1 MGAKFSEWLIGIV
14 FALVGAGVIIG
25 GIFTASSTAKFKET
39 AVQTTATVVSVSKHT
54 DSDGDTSYRVYLTYN
69 VDGEM
74 YNGSYSTSSYVTEGS
89 TKTVYYDRN
98 NPASMKTTTSSSGG
112 IIMTVFGIPFCAIGL
127 GMIFHK
133 LNKASGKKQMLE
145 TGDKIYADFKEV
157 TINYSYSVNK
167 RHPYII
173 ICTGKDSVTGEVR
186 TFKSENL
193 WDNPEYIIKERN
205 ITTFPVY
212 IDINNRKKY
221 YLSLEE
227 IEKE

>member
-1 MGAKFSEWLIGIV
+1 
-14 FALVGAGVIIG
+14 
-25 GIFTASSTAKFKET
+25 
-39 AVQTTATVVSVSKHT
+39 
-54 DSDGDTSYRVYLTYN
+54 
-69 VDGEM
+69 
-74 YNGSYSTSSYVTEGS
+74 
-89 TKTVYYDRN
+89 
-98 NPASMKTTTSSSGG
+98 
-112 IIMTVFGIPFCAIGL
+112 
-127 GMIFHK
+127 
-133 LNKASGKKQMLE
+133 MLE

-157 TINYSYSVNK
+157 TINYSYSVNT

>member
-1 MGAKFSEWLIGIV
+1 METKFSEWIMGIV
-14 FALVGAGVIIG
+14 FALVGAGFIIG
-25 GIFTASSTAKFKET
+25 GIFATSSIAKFKET
-39 AVQTTATVVSVSKHT
+39 AVQTTATVVSVSQHT
-54 DSDGDTSYRVYLTYN
+54 DSDGDTSYIVYLTYN

-89 TKTVYYDRN
+89 TETVYYDRN
-98 NPASMKTTTSSSGG
+98 NPASMKTTSSLGVG
-112 IIMTVFGIPFCAIGL
+112 ITMTLFGIPFCAIGL
-127 GMIFHK
+127 GIIFHK
-133 LNKASGKKQMLE
+133 LNKASGKKKMLE

-157 TINYSYSVNK
+157 TINYSYSVNN

-173 ICTGKDSVTGEVR
+173 ICTGKDNVTGKVR

-193 WDNPEYIIKERN
+193 WDDPEYIIKERN

-212 IDINNRKKY
+212 IDVTNRKKY

-227 IEKE
+227 FENE